1 MQSRAPYSTTS
12 SAPVP
17 KRPRLDD
24 LLATGRLKR
33 RNPSPAETGD
43 LLALARR
50 QLADASAAGLSPD
63 GRFAAAY
70 GAAITLA
77 TAIVCAGGY
86 RVADAPG
93 HQRLTIE
100 LLPVLLGDQQLRG
113 ATYLEACRRR
123 RDVAQDERVE
133 AITPAE
139 SRALLAAVRELQE
152 EVLTWLDEEHPELVG
167 AS

>member
-1 MQSRAPYSTTS
+1 MQSCAPCSTTS

-33 RNPSPAETGD
+33 HIPSPAETGD

-50 QLADASAAGLSPD
+50 QLAAASAAGLSPD

-77 TAIVCAGGY
+77 TAIVRAGGY
-86 RVADAPG
+86 RVPDAPG

-100 LLPVLLGDQQLRG
+100 LLPVLLGDQQRRG
-113 ATYLEACRRR
+113 ATYLEACRRK
-123 RDVAQDERVE
+123 RDVDEYER
-133 AITPAE
+133 ADATTLAE
-139 SRALLAAVRELQE
+139 SRELRAAVQELQE
-152 EVLTWLDEEHPELVG
+152 EALTWLAEEHPELVG

>member
-1 MQSRAPYSTTS
+1 MQSCAPCSTTS

-33 RNPSPAETGD
+33 HSPSPVETGD
-43 LLALARR
+43 LLALAKR

-63 GRFAAAY
+63 GRFASAY

-77 TAIVCAGGY
+77 TAIVRASGY
-86 RVADAPG
+86 RVASAPG

-100 LLPVLLGDQQLRG
+100 LLPVLLGDQQRRG
-113 ATYLEACRRR
+113 ATYLEACRRK
-123 RDVAQDERVE
+123 RDVAEYER
-133 AITPAE
+133 ADATTLAE
-139 SRALLAAVRELQE
+139 SRELRAAVQELQE
-152 EVLTWLDEEHPELVG
+152 EALTWLAEEHPELVG

>member
-1 MQSRAPYSTTS
+1 M
-12 SAPVP
+12 P

-24 LLATGRLKR
+24 LLASRRLQR
-33 RNPSPAETGD
+33 HSPFPAETGD
-43 LLALARR
+43 LLALAKR
-50 QLADASAAGLSPD
+50 QLADACAAGLSPD

-100 LLPVLLGDQQLRG
+100 LLPVLLGEQQRRG
-113 ATYLEACRRR
+113 ATYLDACRRKR
-123 RDVAQDERVE
+123 NVAEYERAE
-133 AITPAE
+133 ATTLAE
-139 SRALLAAVRELQE
+139 SQALHAAVRELQE
-152 EVLTWLDEEHPELVG
+152 EVLTWLAEEHPELFG